1 MVSVSRWAQVFLT
14 QSFERPVGY
23 LLSRTLETTP
33 SRPVLQACLNI
44 SWPSI
49 SKLSLNWMAVPET
62 NFLSSALAAEL
73 VVTSTGNEL
82 RALITDNNLAGDM
95 SGMEL
100 AGFAKR
106 RFPNLNV
113 IIISGKPVKPVPY
126 HTTFLPKPFLLATL
140 LDAIRA

>member
-1 MVSVSRWAQVFLT
+1 MSNFVMLLVEDDAVQRGLVADMLRDED
-14 QSFERPVGY
+14 FEVIECA
-23 LLSRTLETTP
+23 TAE
-33 SRPVLQACLNI
+33 
-44 SWPSI
+44 
-49 SKLSLNWMAVPET
+49 
-62 NFLSSALAAEL
+62 AAEL